1 MSEIHLKKHQI
12 DQKSSFRKWVGFPAR
27 SPVPARGARGTIVS
41 ATGSG
46 KTIMAAASALEC
58 FPHGR
63 ILVTVPT
70 LDLLVQTAQAWRTV
84 GHRSPMAA
92 VCSLENDPVLNELGV
107 RTTTNPIQLALW
119 AGRGPVI
126 VFATYASLVDREDY
140 AALQDQERPYGPW
153 QNSGNGKTRK
163 KTRGPLEAALT
174 GGERLYGQQMAP
186 FDLAIVDEAHG
197 TAGDLGRPWAAI
209 HDNTRIPA
217 DFRLYLTATPR
228 ILAAARP
235 QKGAD
240 GQELEIASMADDPDG
255 TYGAWLAE
263 LGLSEAIE
271 REILAGFEIDV
282 LEIRDPSPVLGESE
296 EARRGRR
303 LALLQTALLEHAA
316 AYNLRTVMTFH
327 QKVEEAAAFADKLPE
342 TAAALYVND
351 ASDDDLAAAD
361 KLPKSSVNARFYE
374 LEAGR
379 HVPPDRVWSAWLC
392 GDHLVTERREVLRQF
407 AGGIDA
413 ADRRV
418 HRAFLASVR
427 VLGEG
432 VDITGDRGVEAICFA
447 DTRGS
452 QVEIVQNIGRAL
464 RLNKDG
470 STKIA
475 RIIVPVFL
483 EPGEDPTDMVASA
496 SFRPLVAVLQGLRSH
511 DERLVEQLASR
522 ALTSGQRKVHVRR
535 DANGQIIGAGGE
547 GDGEDQEQDDTD
559 AAAESALL
567 HFSSPR
573 DTATIAAFLRTRVY
587 RPESLVWL
595 EGYQALIRWRK
606 ENEITGLYAVPYDV
620 EAEVGVTKD
629 FPLGRWVHQQRKAL
643 RAGELEERRK
653 TLLDA
658 PEAGMV
664 WEPGEEAWETKL
676 AALRSYRRAMGH
688 LAPRQD
694 AVWGE
699 GDAMVPVGQHAANL
713 RRKGGLGKDA
723 ERAAERAQQLAAI
736 DEDWNCPWP
745 LDWQRHYR
753 VLADL
758 VDADGVL
765 PAIQPG
771 VLFEGDDLGKW
782 LARQREAST
791 WAQLSAEQQERL
803 SQLGVKPLEAPSP
816 APSAKRAAN
825 GQSKA
830 EQAFHRGL
838 AALTQWVERE
848 GAHRPAP
855 RGHSEQ
861 IAVDGE
867 AEPVTVKLGVWV
879 SNTKSRWDKL
889 TPEQQAALA
898 ALGVPWAK
906 AAVPAPS
913 GGPAPVR
920 DAPVQ
925 PAPSGEQ
932 AQEYP
937 DQGDPVTA
945 EERETSRGTARARRM
960 NELMRKHTKA
970 ELLRMAYAGGL
981 VNHNSPEKWR
991 KDEIASTVVD
1001 TEFRTADRAA
1011 PARPASATARPVPAQ
1026 PLPLPQQDHHD
1037 ECDKSV
1043 YEGGTCTCDLIE
1055 QYGPPSERDDY

>member
-1 MSEIHLKKHQI
+1 MSAIQLKEHQV
-12 DQKSSFRKWVGFPAR
+12 DQRSAFRRWVGFPAR
-27 SPVPARGARGTIVS
+27 SSVPPQGARATIVS

-46 KTIMAAASALEC
+46 KTIMAAACALES
-58 FPHGR
+58 FADGR

-70 LDLLVQTAQAWRTV
+70 LDLLVQTAQAWRAV
-84 GHRSPMAA
+84 GHRAPMVA
-92 VCSLENDPVLNELGV
+92 VCSLENDPVLNSLGV

-119 AGRGPVI
+119 AGHGPVV
-126 VFATYASLVDREDY
+126 VFATYASLVDREDVD
-140 AALQDQERPYGPW
+140 APDGQ
-153 QNSGNGKTRK
+153 RK
-163 KTRGPLEAALT
+163 VRGPLEAALA
-174 GGERLYGQQMAP
+174 GGERLYGQRMDG

-209 HDNTRIPA
+209 HDNQRIPA
-217 DFRLYLTATPR
+217 AFRLYLTATPR
-228 ILAAARP
+228 ILAAPRP
-235 QKGAD
+235 QKGTG
-240 GQELEIASMADDPDG
+240 GQEAEIATMADDPNG
-255 TYGAWLAE
+255 TYGAWIAE

-327 QKVEEAAAFADKLPE
+327 QKVEEAAAFAEKMPE
-342 TAAALYVND
+342 TAAHLYVND
-351 ASDDDLAAAD
+351 ASDEDLAQAE
-361 KLPKSSVNARFYE
+361 KLPASSIDAEFYE

-392 GDHLVTERREVLRQF
+392 GDHLVSERREVLRQF
-407 AGGIDA
+407 ANGIDA
-413 ADRRV
+413 AGRRV

-432 VDITGDRGVEAICFA
+432 VDITGERGVDSICFA

-464 RLNKDG
+464 RLNRDG
-470 STKIA
+470 STKVA

-483 EPGEDPTDMVASA
+483 EPGEDPQDMVASA

-522 ALTSGQRKVHVRR
+522 ALTSGKRKVHVRR
-535 DANGQIIGAGGE
+535 DEEGRIVGAGGE
-547 GDGEDQEQDDTD
+547 GDGEDQEDDDTQ
-559 AAAESALL
+559 AAAEAALL

-573 DTATIAAFLRTRVY
+573 DAATIAAFLRTRVY

-595 EGYQALIRWRK
+595 EGYQALLRWRK

-620 EAEVGVTKD
+620 EVEVGATKA

-653 TLLDA
+653 TLLDL

-664 WEPGEEAWETKL
+664 WEPGEEAWENKL

-699 GDAMVPVGQHAANL
+699 GEAMVPVGQHMANL

-723 ERAAERAQQLAAI
+723 ERAAVRAQQLAAV

-758 VDADGVL
+758 VDADGSL
-765 PAIQPG
+765 PEIQPG
-771 VLFEGDDLGKW
+771 VLFEGDDIGRW
-782 LARQREAST
+782 LQRQKNPGT
-791 WAQLSAEQQERL
+791 WSQLLPEQQERL
-803 SQLGVKPLEAPSP
+803 SKLGVQPAETPSP
-816 APSAKRAAN
+816 APVAARTTK
-825 GQSKA
+825 GPSKA
-830 EQAFHRGL
+830 QAAFQRGL
-838 AALTQWVERE
+838 AALAQWVERE
-848 GAHRPAP
+848 GDRPVP

-861 IAVDGE
+861 ITVNG
-867 AEPVTVKLGVWV
+867 EPVTVKLGVWV
-879 SNTKSRWDKL
+879 SNTKSRSNRL
-889 TPEQQAALA
+889 TAEQLEALRE
-898 ALGVPWAK
+898 LGVQWA
-906 AAVPAPS
+906 
-913 GGPAPVR
+913 
-920 DAPVQ
+920 
-925 PAPSGEQ
+925 
-932 AQEYP
+932 
-937 DQGDPVTA
+937 
-945 EERETSRGTARARRM
+945 
-960 NELMRKHTKA
+960 
-970 ELLRMAYAGGL
+970 
-981 VNHNSPEKWR
+981 
-991 KDEIASTVVD
+991 
-1001 TEFRTADRAA
+1001 
-1011 PARPASATARPVPAQ
+1011 
-1026 PLPLPQQDHHD
+1026 
-1037 ECDKSV
+1037 
-1043 YEGGTCTCDLIE
+1043 
-1055 QYGPPSERDDY
+1055 

>member
-1 MSEIHLKKHQI
+1 MIHLREHQVTAVAAI
-12 DQKSSFRKWVGFPAR
+12 RAWVGRPER
-27 SPVPARGARGTIVS
+27 TPVSPRGARGTLVS

-46 KTIMAAASALEC
+46 KTITAAWAARDC
-58 FPHGR
+58 FPDSR

-70 LDLLVQTAQAWRTV
+70 LDLLAQTAQAWRLV
-84 GHRSPMAA
+84 GHRAPMVA
-92 VCSLENDPVLNELGV
+92 VCSLENDPVLKELGV

-119 AGRGPVI
+119 AGSGPVV
-126 VFATYASLVDREDY
+126 VFATYASLVDREDID
-140 AALQDQERPYGPW
+140 APEGQ
-153 QNSGNGKTRK
+153 RK
-163 KTRGPLEAALT
+163 VRGPLEAALA
-174 GGERLYGQQMAP
+174 GGERLYGQHMAG

-209 HDNTRIPA
+209 HDNQRIPA

-235 QKGAD
+235 QKGAE
-240 GQELEIASMADDPDG
+240 GQEAEIATMADDPEG

-282 LEIRDPSPVLGESE
+282 LEIRDPSPVVGESE

-316 AYNLRTVMTFH
+316 KWNLKTVMTFH
-327 QKVEEAAAFADKLPE
+327 QKVEEAAAFAEKLPK
-342 TAAALYVND
+342 TAAELYVND
-351 ASDDDLAAAD
+351 ATDDDLAAAD
-361 KLPKSSVNARFYE
+361 KLPKSSIDAEFYE

-392 GDHLVTERREVLRQF
+392 GDHLVTERREVIRQF
-407 AGGIDA
+407 ANGIDA
-413 ADRRV
+413 AGRRV

-432 VDITGDRGVEAICFA
+432 VDITGERGVEAVCFA

-470 STKIA
+470 STKVA

-496 SFRPLVAVLQGLRSH
+496 SFKPLVAVLQGLRSH

-522 ALTSGQRKVHVRR
+522 ALTHGQRKVHLQR
-535 DANGQIIGAGGE
+535 DENGRIVGTSGE
-547 GDGEDQEQDDTD
+547 GDGKDQEQDETD

-573 DTATIAAFLRTRVY
+573 DAATIAAFLRTRVY

-595 EGYQALIRWRK
+595 EGYQALLRWRA
-606 ENEITGLYAVPYDV
+606 ENEITGVYAVPYDV
-620 EAEVGVTKD
+620 EVEVGVTKD

-664 WEPGEEAWETKL
+664 WEPGEEAWEAKL
-676 AALRSYRRAMGH
+676 AALRSYRRATGH

-694 AVWGE
+694 AVRGE
-699 GDAMVPVGQHAANL
+699 GEAMVPVGQQMANL
-713 RRKGGLGKDA
+713 RRKGAKNGLGKDP
-723 ERAAERAQQLAAI
+723 ERAAERAAQLTEI
-736 DEDWNCPWP
+736 DPDWDCPWP

-758 VDADGVL
+758 VDTDGVL
-765 PAIQPG
+765 PNIAPG

-782 LARQREAST
+782 LQQQKQPGT
-791 WAQLSAEQQERL
+791 WARLLPEQQERL
-803 SQLGVKPLEAPSP
+803 TGLGVKPLEAPYAAP
-816 APSAKRAAN
+816 AADRTAK
-825 GQSKA
+825 GPSKA
-830 EQAFHRGL
+830 QQAFQRGL
-838 AALTQWVERE
+838 AALAQWMERE
-848 GAHRPAP
+848 GHRPVP
-855 RGHSEQ
+855 RGHAEE
-861 IAVDGE
+861 IAVEGE
-867 AEPVTVKLGVWV
+867 AKPVPVKLGVWL
-879 SNTKSRWDKL
+879 SNTKSRRDKL
-889 TPEQQAALA
+889 AAGQLAALA
-898 ALGVPWAK
+898 ALGMDWA
-906 AAVPAPS
+906 
-913 GGPAPVR
+913 GPAP
-920 DAPVQ
+920 A
-925 PAPSGEQ
+925 
-932 AQEYP
+932 
-937 DQGDPVTA
+937 
-945 EERETSRGTARARRM
+945 
-960 NELMRKHTKA
+960 
-970 ELLRMAYAGGL
+970 
-981 VNHNSPEKWR
+981 
-991 KDEIASTVVD
+991 
-1001 TEFRTADRAA
+1001 ADAA
-1011 PARPASATARPVPAQ
+1011 P
-1026 PLPLPQQDHHD
+1026 
-1037 ECDKSV
+1037 E
-1043 YEGGTCTCDLIE
+1043 
-1055 QYGPPSERDDY
+1055 

>member
-1 MSEIHLKKHQI
+1 MSRIPLKKHQV

-27 SPVPARGARGTIVS
+27 SSVPPQGARGTIVS

-46 KTIMAAASALEC
+46 KTIMAAACALEC
-58 FPHGR
+58 FPEGR

-70 LDLLVQTAQAWRTV
+70 LDLLVQTAQAWRAV
-84 GHRSPMAA
+84 GHRSPMVA
-92 VCSLENDPVLNELGV
+92 VCSLENDLVLNELGV

-119 AGRGPVI
+119 AGHGPAI
-126 VFATYASLVDREDY
+126 VFATYASLVDREDFEDP
-140 AALQDQERPYGPW
+140 AGQ
-153 QNSGNGKTRK
+153 GKV
-163 KTRGPLEAALT
+163 RGPLEAALA
-174 GGERLYGQQMAP
+174 GGERLYGQQMDD
-186 FDLAIVDEAHG
+186 FTLAIVDEAHS

-209 HDNTRIPA
+209 HDNARIPA

-228 ILAAARP
+228 ILASPRP

-240 GQELEIASMADDPDG
+240 GQELEIASMGQDSE
-255 TYGAWLAE
+255 TYGPWLAE

-271 REILAGFEIDV
+271 REILAGFEVDV

-296 EARRGRR
+296 EAQRGRR

-327 QKVEEAAAFADKLPE
+327 QKVEEAAAFAEKLPQ
-342 TAAALYVND
+342 TAAELYIND
-351 ASDDDLAAAD
+351 ASDEDLAQAD
-361 KLPKSSVNARFYE
+361 RLPKSSIDAKLYE

-392 GDHLVTERREVLRQF
+392 GDHLVSERREVLRQF

-413 ADRRV
+413 NHRRV
-418 HRAFLASVR
+418 HRAFLASCR

-432 VDITGDRGVEAICFA
+432 VDITGERGVEAVCFA

-464 RLNKDG
+464 RLNRDG

-475 RIIVPVFL
+475 RIIVPIFL
-483 EPGEDPTDMVASA
+483 QPGEDPADMVASA

-522 ALTSGQRKVHVRR
+522 ALSSGKRKVHVRR
-535 DANGQIIGAGGE
+535 DEDGRIIGAGGE
-547 GDGEDQEQDDTD
+547 DGADQEQDGTN

-595 EGYQALIRWRK
+595 EGYQALLRWRK
-606 ENEITGLYAVPYDV
+606 ENKITGLYAVPYDT
-620 EAEVGVTKD
+620 ETTVGVTKD

-664 WEPGEEAWETKL
+664 WEPGEEAWEAKL
-676 AALRSYRRAMGH
+676 AALRSYHRATGH

-699 GDAMVPVGQHAANL
+699 GEAMVPVGQHTANL

-736 DEDWNCPWP
+736 DPDWNCPWP

-758 VDADGVL
+758 VDADGSL
-765 PAIQPG
+765 PDIAPG
-771 VLFEGDDLGKW
+771 VLMDGDDIGRW
-782 LARQREAST
+782 LERQTQPGT
-791 WAQLSAEQQERL
+791 WKLLSSEQQERL
-803 SQLGVKPLEAPSP
+803 SALGVKPTEQP
-816 APSAKRAAN
+816 APAPVAA
-825 GQSKA
+825 GATKGPSKA
-830 EQAFHRGL
+830 QQAFQRGL
-838 AALTQWVERE
+838 AALAQWVERE
-848 GAHRPAP
+848 GHRAVP
-855 RGHSEQ
+855 RGHSEE

-867 AEPVTVKLGVWV
+867 TEPVIVKLGVWV
-879 SNTKSRWDKL
+879 SNTKARRDKL
-889 TPEQQAALA
+889 SDAQRAALA
-898 ALGVPWAK
+898 ELGVGWA
-906 AAVPAPS
+906 
-913 GGPAPVR
+913 
-920 DAPVQ
+920 
-925 PAPSGEQ
+925 
-932 AQEYP
+932 
-937 DQGDPVTA
+937 
-945 EERETSRGTARARRM
+945 
-960 NELMRKHTKA
+960 
-970 ELLRMAYAGGL
+970 
-981 VNHNSPEKWR
+981 
-991 KDEIASTVVD
+991 
-1001 TEFRTADRAA
+1001 
-1011 PARPASATARPVPAQ
+1011 
-1026 PLPLPQQDHHD
+1026 
-1037 ECDKSV
+1037 
-1043 YEGGTCTCDLIE
+1043 
-1055 QYGPPSERDDY
+1055 

>member
-1 MSEIHLKKHQI
+1 M
-12 DQKSSFRKWVGFPAR
+12 GFPAR
-27 SPVPARGARGTIVS
+27 SSVPPQVPGARS
-41 ATGSG
+41 CQRLARARRSRP
-46 KTIMAAASALEC
+46 ACALES
-58 FPHGR
+58 FVDGR

-70 LDLLVQTAQAWRTV
+70 LDLLAQTAQAWRAV
-84 GHRSPMAA
+84 GHRSPMVA
-92 VCSLENDPVLNELGV
+92 VCSLENDPMLNQLGV

-119 AGRGPVI
+119 AGHGPVV
-126 VFATYASLVDREDY
+126 VFATYASLVDREDVD
-140 AALQDQERPYGPW
+140 APEGQ
-153 QNSGNGKTRK
+153 RK
-163 KTRGPLEAALT
+163 VRGPLEAALA
-174 GGERLYGQQMAP
+174 GGERLYGQRMDG

-209 HDNTRIPA
+209 HDNARIPA

-240 GQELEIASMADDPDG
+240 GQEAEIATMADDPNG

-282 LEIRDPSPVLGESE
+282 LEIRDPSPVVGETE

-316 AYNLRTVMTFH
+316 AYSLRTVMTFH

-342 TAAALYVND
+342 TAAELYVND
-351 ASDDDLAAAD
+351 ASDADLAAAD
-361 KLPKSSVNARFYE
+361 KLPASSIDAEFYE

-392 GDHLVTERREVLRQF
+392 GDHTVAERREKIRQF
-407 AGGIDA
+407 ANGINA
-413 ADRRV
+413 AGHRV

-432 VDITGDRGVEAICFA
+432 VDITGERGVEAVSFA

-464 RLNKDG
+464 RLNRDG
-470 STKIA
+470 STKVA

-483 EPGEDPTDMVASA
+483 EPNEDPADMVASA
-496 SFRPLVAVLQGLRSH
+496 SFKPLVAVLQGLRSH

-522 ALTSGQRKVHVRR
+522 ALTSGKRKVHVQR
-535 DANGQIIGAGGE
+535 DEDGRIVGAGGE
-547 GDGEDQEQDDTD
+547 SDGEDQEQEQEQGDDTD

-573 DTATIAAFLRTRVY
+573 DVATIAAFLRTRVY

-595 EGYQALIRWRK
+595 EGYQALLRWRA
-606 ENEITGLYAVPYDV
+606 ENGITGVHAVPYDTEV
-620 EAEVGVTKD
+620 EVGVTKD

-643 RAGELEERRK
+643 RAGELEDRRK

-664 WEPGEEAWETKL
+664 WEPGEEAWENKL

-699 GDAMVPVGQHAANL
+699 GEAMVPVGQHMANL

-723 ERAAERAQQLAAI
+723 ERAAVRAQQLAAV

-765 PAIQPG
+765 PAIEPG
-771 VLFEGDDLGKW
+771 VLFEGDDIGRW
-782 LARQREAST
+782 LERQKNPGN
-791 WAQLSAEQQERL
+791 WAQLSTDQQERL
-803 SQLGVKPLEAPSP
+803 TTLGVTPVRAPT
-816 APSAKRAAN
+816 AKGASK
-825 GQSKA
+825 GQGKA
-830 EQAFHRGL
+830 QQAFQRGL
-838 AALTQWVERE
+838 AALAQYIARE
-848 GAHRPAP
+848 GHHRVPRAHA
-855 RGHSEQ
+855 EE
-861 IAVDGE
+861 IVAEGE
-867 AEPVTVKLGVWV
+867 AASVVVKLGVWV
-879 SNTKSRWDKL
+879 SNTKSRRDKL
-889 TPEQQAALA
+889 TADQLAALA
-898 ALGVPWAK
+898 KLGVDWA
-906 AAVPAPS
+906 
-913 GGPAPVR
+913 
-920 DAPVQ
+920 
-925 PAPSGEQ
+925 
-932 AQEYP
+932 
-937 DQGDPVTA
+937 
-945 EERETSRGTARARRM
+945 
-960 NELMRKHTKA
+960 
-970 ELLRMAYAGGL
+970 
-981 VNHNSPEKWR
+981 
-991 KDEIASTVVD
+991 
-1001 TEFRTADRAA
+1001 
-1011 PARPASATARPVPAQ
+1011 
-1026 PLPLPQQDHHD
+1026 
-1037 ECDKSV
+1037 
-1043 YEGGTCTCDLIE
+1043 
-1055 QYGPPSERDDY
+1055 

>member
-1 MSEIHLKKHQI
+1 MSVIQLKEHQVA
-12 DQKSSFRKWVGFPAR
+12 QRSAFRRWVGFPAR
-27 SPVPARGARGTIVS
+27 SLVPPQGARGTIVS

-46 KTIMAAASALEC
+46 KTITAAACALES
-58 FPHGR
+58 FADGR
-63 ILVTVPT
+63 VLVTVPT
-70 LDLLVQTAQAWRTV
+70 LDLLAQTAQAWRLV
-84 GHRSPMAA
+84 GHRAPMVA
-92 VCSLENDPVLNELGV
+92 VCSLENDPVLNSLGV

-119 AGRGPVI
+119 AGSGPVV
-126 VFATYASLVDREDY
+126 VFATYASLVDREEIG
-140 AALQDQERPYGPW
+140 APVGQ
-153 QNSGNGKTRK
+153 RK
-163 KTRGPLEAALT
+163 VRGPLEAALA
-174 GGERLYGQQMAP
+174 GGERLYGQRMAS

-209 HDNTRIPA
+209 HDNARIPA

-240 GQELEIASMADDPDG
+240 GQELEIATMADDPEG

-296 EARRGRR
+296 EAQRGRR

-327 QKVEEAAAFADKLPE
+327 QKVEEARAFADKLPE
-342 TAAALYVND
+342 TAAELYVND
-351 ASDDDLAAAD
+351 ATGDDLAAAD
-361 KLPKSSVNARFYE
+361 KLPKSSIDAEFYE

-392 GDHLVTERREVLRQF
+392 GDHTVAERREALRQF
-407 AGGIDA
+407 ANGIDVNNL
-413 ADRRV
+413 RV

-432 VDITGDRGVEAICFA
+432 VDITGERGVDSICFA

-483 EPGEDPTDMVASA
+483 DPGENPTDMIASA
-496 SFRPLVAVLQGLRSH
+496 SFKPLVAVLQGLRSH

-522 ALTSGQRKVHVRR
+522 ALTSGKRKVHIRR
-535 DANGQIIGAGGE
+535 DADGRIVGTGGA
-547 GDGEDQEQDDTD
+547 GDGEDQEHDDTD

-573 DTATIAAFLRTRVY
+573 DAATIAAFLRTRVY

-595 EGYQALIRWRK
+595 EGYQALIRWRT
-606 ENEITGLYAVPYDV
+606 ENGITGLHAVPYDT
-620 EAEVGVTKD
+620 ETEVGVTKD

-664 WEPGEEAWETKL
+664 WEPGEEAWEEKL
-676 AALRSYRRAMGH
+676 AVLRSYHRATGH

-699 GDAMVPVGQHAANL
+699 GDEMVPVGQHMANL
-713 RRKGGLGKDA
+713 RRKGGLGKNPK
-723 ERAAERAQQLAAI
+723 RAAARAAQLTAI
-736 DEDWNCPWP
+736 DPDWNCPWP
-745 LDWQRHYR
+745 LSWQRHYR

-758 VDADGVL
+758 VDADGHL
-765 PAIQPG
+765 PYIAPG
-771 VLFEGDDLGKW
+771 IVFDGDDIGTW
-782 LARQREAST
+782 RWRQQEPGT
-791 WAQLSAEQQERL
+791 WAQLLPEQHERL
-803 SQLGVKPLEAPSP
+803 TALGICGASLSVTAGAPAELTP
-816 APSAKRAAN
+816 ALAALKGAAKA
-825 GQSKA
+825 GSKA
-830 EQAFHRGL
+830 EAAFQRGL
-838 AALTQWVERE
+838 AALTQWVEKE
-848 GAHRPAP
+848 GQRPVP
-855 RGHSEQ
+855 RSTVVE
-861 IAVDGE
+861 ITVDGE
-867 AEPVTVKLGVWV
+867 TEPVLVKLGVWV
-879 SNTKSRWDKL
+879 SNTKSRRDKL
-889 TPEQQAALA
+889 TAEQREALRKLGMEWAA
-898 ALGVPWAK
+898 
-906 AAVPAPS
+906 
-913 GGPAPVR
+913 
-920 DAPVQ
+920 
-925 PAPSGEQ
+925 
-932 AQEYP
+932 
-937 DQGDPVTA
+937 
-945 EERETSRGTARARRM
+945 
-960 NELMRKHTKA
+960 
-970 ELLRMAYAGGL
+970 
-981 VNHNSPEKWR
+981 
-991 KDEIASTVVD
+991 
-1001 TEFRTADRAA
+1001 
-1011 PARPASATARPVPAQ
+1011 
-1026 PLPLPQQDHHD
+1026 
-1037 ECDKSV
+1037 
-1043 YEGGTCTCDLIE
+1043 
-1055 QYGPPSERDDY
+1055 

>member
-1 MSEIHLKKHQI
+1 MSVIQLREHQI
-12 DQKSSFRKWVGFPAR
+12 VQKSAFRKWVGFSAR
-27 SPVPARGARGTIVS
+27 SSVPDRGVRGTIVS

-58 FPHGR
+58 FPGGR

-70 LDLLVQTAQAWRTV
+70 LDLLVQTAQAWRRV
-84 GHRSPMAA
+84 GHRAPMVA
-92 VCSLENDPVLNELGV
+92 VCSLENDAVLEELGV

-119 AGRGPVI
+119 AGAGPVV
-126 VFATYASLVDREDY
+126 VFATYASLVDREDVE
-140 AALQDQERPYGPW
+140 APVW
-153 QNSGNGKTRK
+153 QQKV
-163 KTRGPLEAALT
+163 RGPLEAALT
-174 GGERLYGQQMAP
+174 GGERLYGQQMSP

-209 HDNTRIPA
+209 HDNQRIPA

-228 ILAAARP
+228 ILAAASP
-235 QKGAD
+235 QRGP
-240 GQELEIASMADDPDG
+240 GRQEAEIASMADDPDG

-282 LEIRDPSPVLGESE
+282 LEIRDPSPALGESE

-327 QKVEEAAAFADKLPE
+327 QKVEEARAFADKLPE

-351 ASDDDLAAAD
+351 ASDEDLAAAD
-361 KLPKSSVNARFYE
+361 RLPKSSIDAEFYE

-392 GDHLVTERREVLRQF
+392 GDHLVAERREALRQF
-407 AGGIDA
+407 ANGIDA
-413 ADRRV
+413 SGHRV

-432 VDITGDRGVEAICFA
+432 VDITGERGVEAVCFA

-470 STKIA
+470 STKVA

-483 EPGEDPTDMVASA
+483 EPNEDPTDMVASA

-522 ALTSGQRKVHVRR
+522 ALTSGKRKLHVRR
-535 DANGQIIGAGGE
+535 DEDGQIVEAGGE
-547 GDGEDQEQDDTD
+547 GDGEDQEDDDTQ
-559 AAAESALL
+559 AAAEAALL

-573 DTATIAAFLRTRVY
+573 DAATIAAFLRTRVY

-595 EGYQALIRWRK
+595 EGYQALLRWRK
-606 ENEITGLYAVPYDV
+606 ENEITGVHAVPYDV
-620 EAEVGVTKD
+620 EVEVGVTKD

-664 WEPGEEAWETKL
+664 WEPGEEAWESKL
-676 AALRSYRRAMGH
+676 AALRSYRKATGH
-688 LAPRQD
+688 FAPRQD

-699 GDAMVPVGQHAANL
+699 GEAMVPIGQHMANL

-723 ERAAERAQQLAAI
+723 ERAAKRAKQLTAI
-736 DEDWNCPWP
+736 DKDWNCPWP

-758 VDADGVL
+758 VDADGAL
-765 PAIQPG
+765 PHIAPG
-771 VLFEGDDLGKW
+771 VLMDGDDIGRW
-782 LARQREAST
+782 LQQQKQPANWAR
-791 WAQLSAEQQERL
+791 LLPEQQERL
-803 SQLGVKPLEAPSP
+803 TALGVEPAQTPPP
-816 APSAKRAAN
+816 APAAGRGTKRP
-825 GQSKA
+825 SKA
-830 EQAFHRGL
+830 QQAFQRGL
-838 AALTQWVERE
+838 TALTQYVERE
-848 GAHRPAP
+848 GAGRPVP
-855 RGHSEQ
+855 RGHGEPT
-861 IAVDGE
+861 AVDGE
-867 AEPVTVKLGVWV
+867 AEPVIVKLGVWV
-879 SNTKSRWDKL
+879 SNTKSRRDKL
-889 TPEQQAALA
+889 TQEQLDALRR
-898 ALGVPWAK
+898 LGMEWA
-906 AAVPAPS
+906 
-913 GGPAPVR
+913 
-920 DAPVQ
+920 
-925 PAPSGEQ
+925 
-932 AQEYP
+932 
-937 DQGDPVTA
+937 
-945 EERETSRGTARARRM
+945 
-960 NELMRKHTKA
+960 
-970 ELLRMAYAGGL
+970 
-981 VNHNSPEKWR
+981 
-991 KDEIASTVVD
+991 
-1001 TEFRTADRAA
+1001 
-1011 PARPASATARPVPAQ
+1011 
-1026 PLPLPQQDHHD
+1026 
-1037 ECDKSV
+1037 
-1043 YEGGTCTCDLIE
+1043 
-1055 QYGPPSERDDY
+1055 